1 MRERGEEREGDQF
14 SQIDFHWGRVFI
26 YMYM

>member
-1 MRERGEEREGDQF
+1 MREGGGGREGDQF